1 MKKRVFLIVLDSFG
15 VGEAPDAYKFY
26 DEGSNTFKACY
37 DTGLLKLNN
46 MKKMGLFNLDGIDF
60 GTRAKKTI
68 GSYAKLQEKSAS
80 KDTTAGHW
88 EIAGL
93 PTSIPFPTFPKGFPK
108 HIIKQIEKATHRK
121 VVCNKPYSGTEV
133 IKDYYKDAMKG
144 KLIVYTSAD
153 SVLQIACHEDVVPV
167 KELYDICLK
176 VREIM
181 TGDYTVG
188 RIIAR
193 PFVGK
198 DKNHLERTPN
208 RHDFSVEPVGE
219 TMLDRLF
226 NKGKQVISIGKISC
240 IFHDRSI
247 SQQINIKSNLDG
259 INHTIDIIKNQ
270 DFDGL
275 CFVNLVDFDS
285 KYGHRNNAQGYATA
299 LNEFD
304 KNLKT
309 MLDNLRKH
317 DTLIIT
323 ADHGC
328 DPSTPSTD
336 HSREY
341 TPLLMFGDKI
351 EENKNLGTIVGF
363 DYISTVVE
371 KILK

>member
-1 MKKRVFLIVLDSFG
+1 MKRRVFLIVLDSFG
-15 VGEAPDAYKFY
+15 IGHSPDADKFG
-26 DEGSNTFKACY
+26 DIGSNTFKACY

-46 MKKMGLFNLDGIDF
+46 MKKLGLYNIDGIDF
-60 GTRAKKTI
+60 GSKSKKVL
-68 GSYAKLQEKSAS
+68 GSYARLQEKSAS

-108 HIIKQIEKATHRK
+108 SVIKQIEKLSGRK

-133 IKDYYKDAMKG
+133 IKDYFKDAMKG

-153 SVLQIACHEDVVPV
+153 SVLQIAANEDVVSIQ
-167 KELYDICLK
+167 ELYDICQK
-176 VREIM
+176 TREIM
-181 TGDYTVG
+181 TGDLTVG

-193 PFVGK
+193 PFVGS
-198 DKNHLERTPN
+198 DKNSLVRTPN
-208 RHDFSVEPVGE
+208 RHDFSVDPVGE
-219 TMLDRLF
+219 TMLDRLHE
-226 NKGKQVISIGKISC
+226 KGKKVISVGKISC
-240 IFHDRSI
+240 IFNDRGI
-247 SQQINIKSNLDG
+247 DKQVDTKSNLDG
-259 INHTIDIIKNQ
+259 IQKTIDIIKNQ

-285 KYGHRNNAQGYATA
+285 KYGHRNDPIGYANA

-304 KNLKT
+304 KNLKI
-309 MLDNLRKH
+309 MLENLRKR
-317 DTLIIT
+317 DTIIIT

-328 DPSTPSTD
+328 DPSTKSTD

-351 EENKNLGTIVGF
+351 EENKNLGTILGF
-363 DYISTVVE
+363 DYISKIIE
-371 KILK
+371 KIL